1 MLELLRKLILD
12 FEELPLETG
21 LPRQLKIETVRGKAT
36 ICIGVRRSGKSTYMF
51 QVMQGLLDQGVSRQ
65 NILYLNFFDD
75 RLHTLKQTGLD
86 IVVEAYFSLY
96 PEKKNT
102 EKVHCFFDEIQTIP
116 GWEPFID
123 RLMRKLSGIYHR
135 FVRRNAFQ
143 RNCYTNAW
151 ARPIL
156 GDFPFFIQ
164 GVPQL
169 QKY

>member
-75 RLHTLKQTGLD
+75 RLNRGRGWQNSRCAHLEISSNMKKYGCFDYRVSGRHLAWETACRVAAGA
-86 IVVEAYFSLY
+86 IA
-96 PEKKNT
+96 KKN
-102 EKVHCFFDEIQTIP
+102 II
-116 GWEPFID
+116 
-123 RLMRKLSGIYHR
+123 
-135 FVRRNAFQ
+135 
-143 RNCYTNAW
+143 
-151 ARPIL
+151 RP
-156 GDFPFFIQ
+156 
-164 GVPQL
+164 
-169 QKY
+169 